1 MTSLLGLFLL
11 FFQVSLFGF
20 GGGYAMLPLIYQG
33 IRELGLMSAAEF
45 ARLVALSQI
54 TPGPI
59 AINAAT
65 YVGYRFAG
73 IPGAV
78 VATFGSVLPSILLVL
93 LVSHFIKRF
102 KESRALVGILQGIR
116 PATLGLLGAA
126 AVFLGQGTLVVGNQ
140 PVPMA
145 ILICLTVMA
154 LAVVKKIHP
163 ITLTI
168 LAGIAGA
175 VSIR

>member
-33 IRELGLMSAAEF
+33 IQGLGLMSASEF

-65 YVGYRFAG
+65 YVGFRFAG

-93 LVSHFIKRF
+93 LVAHFMKRF
-102 KESRALVGILQGIR
+102 KESRTLVGFLQGIR

-126 AVFLGQGTLVVGNQ
+126 AVFLAQGTLVIGSQ
-140 PVPMA
+140 PIPLA
-145 ILICLTVMA
+145 ILICIVVMVLSA
-154 LAVVKKIHP
+154 VKKIHP

-175 VSIR
+175 FTIR